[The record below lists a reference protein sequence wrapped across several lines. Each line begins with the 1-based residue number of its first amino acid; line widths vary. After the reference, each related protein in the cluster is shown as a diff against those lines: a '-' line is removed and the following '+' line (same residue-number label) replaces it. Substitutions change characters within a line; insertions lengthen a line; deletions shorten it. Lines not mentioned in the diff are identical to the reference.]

1 MNEYDNVYNK
11 HCSRCHLRHS
21 QNCEYKNCSKEQFEQ
36 WVKEE
41 RRKITDKYFDD
52 NFG

>member
-1 MNEYDNVYNK
+1 MTEYDNVYNK

-36 WVKEE
+36 WIKEE
-41 RRKITDKYFDD
+41 RKKKLNEYFDD
-52 NFG
+52 TAG

>member
-41 RRKITDKYFDD
+41 RCKITDKYFDG